1 MVGDRVSDWTLH
13 KLGWRAPHK
22 QRHVQLYDDGMG
34 GWWAKVGGC
43 WMQPSGR
50 HLHMW
55 NSVRRT
61 LNFIILFYCGKYYCL
76 CYLIF
81 VKDIINSNILIRSLW
96 YLKIYNDIN
105 IVYMY
110 KKWCC
115 TIAVVPNICIRHLT
129 KHFAKVAI
137 FKIYFFC
144 SCRLIKQNRTR
155 FNMLNKKI

>member
-1 MVGDRVSDWTLH
+1 MVGDGVSDWTLH

-34 GWWAKVGGC
+34 GRWAKVGGC

-55 NSVRRT
+55 NSVSRT

-81 VKDIINSNILIRSLW
+81 VKDIFNSNILIRSLW
-96 YLKIYNDIN
+96 YLKIFNDIN

-115 TIAVVPNICIRHLT
+115 N
-129 KHFAKVAI
+129 
-137 FKIYFFC
+137 C
-144 SCRLIKQNRTR
+144 SKYLYSS
-155 FNMLNKKI
+155 LNKAFCKNCNFLYQYFLHASFN